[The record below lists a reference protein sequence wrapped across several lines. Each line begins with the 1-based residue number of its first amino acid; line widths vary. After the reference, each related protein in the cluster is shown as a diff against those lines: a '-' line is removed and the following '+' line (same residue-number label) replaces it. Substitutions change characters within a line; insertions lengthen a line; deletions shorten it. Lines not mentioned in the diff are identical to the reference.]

1 MKKRFL
7 TFALCTTIALYMTGC
22 MGISD
27 YGNEGISTESTVN
40 TASSEGEE
48 KSSSGKQGDDKEGEA
63 DSNATDNDIAE
74 PSQNSEPV
82 NNTDNNENND
92 ESSKSSD
99 DNNENNE
106 DALDASSE
114 VKKILSEMSL
124 EEKITQT
131 LMIDFRK
138 WGSPETDMTVLDP
151 QVKDIISEY
160 DFGAFILFAQ
170 NIQETDKTFDLTMAL
185 QEAATSDDGIPLL
198 IATDQEGGL
207 VFRLASGTALPG
219 NMALAATADENCAVM
234 AGEIIGSELSVV
246 GINTTLAPVVDI
258 NNNANN
264 PVIGLRSFS
273 DSADIVS
280 RFGSA
285 VLKGL
290 DEYNVIGCAKHFPGH
305 GDTDTDSHYGL
316 PVVDK
321 SYDELSAN
329 ELAPFKALIDNGV
342 GMIMTAH
349 ILYPQL
355 DNTTI
360 YSEKTGKE
368 EKRPATMSHKILTDI
383 LKGEMGFDGVVITD
397 GMNMEGIA
405 ATYSE
410 TQAVVE
416 AIAAGADMIC
426 MPATGIYR
434 ESEMK
439 RIDAI
444 VEAVEKAVDSGY
456 ISEERLDDA
465 VTRILNLKEEYGILE
480 LDLSKYSKKEAMN
493 IVGSDENRK
502 KERDIAAKA
511 VTVVKNDGDVLP
523 LDIDENSKVL
533 MVAAYNNE
541 KAQLLMGWNRG
552 KQAGLIS
559 ENAKVKCMNISDDL
573 QTVSGELKE
582 NIDWADTVIAISEV
596 GNAGQM
602 AYNSWQSAGVNN
614 IVEYCH
620 KNKKVSVVMSC
631 SNPIDVQ
638 LYPEADAVLAVFGN
652 KGSSVDVTEALVGS
666 VTESKQAYGP
676 NLVAGIEVILGVYG
690 ASGKLPVNIP
700 EFDAANK
707 SYSSTNM
714 VYERGFGLSY
724 DKK

>member
-7 TFALCTTIALYMTGC
+7 TFALCTTIALNITGC
-22 MGISD
+22 ITDGS
-27 YGNEGISTESTVN
+27 
-40 TASSEGEE
+40 A
-48 KSSSGKQGDDKEGEA
+48 KEGEA

-92 ESSKSSD
+92 ESSKYSD
-99 DNNENNE
+99 DNNENNDESSKNSDENNENDE
-106 DALDASSE
+106 DVLDASSE

-124 EEKITQT
+124 EKKITQT

-138 WGSPETDMTVLDP
+138 WGSSETDMTVLDP

-170 NIQETDKTFDLTMAL
+170 NIKETDKTFDLTMAL

-198 IATDQEGGL
+198 IATDQEGGS

-234 AGEIIGSELSVV
+234 AGEIIGSELSAV

-439 RIDAI
+439 RVDAI

-480 LDLSKYSKKEAMN
+480 LDLSKYSKKEAVN

-552 KQAGLIS
+552 KQAGVIS

-596 GNAGQM
+596 GNADQM

-631 SNPIDVQ
+631 SKPMDVQ

-676 NLVAGIEVILGVYG
+676 NIVAGIEVILGVYG

-707 SYSSTNM
+707 SYSRTNM

-724 DKK
+724 EKK

>member
-1 MKKRFL
+1 MKRRFL
-7 TFALCTTIALYMTGC
+7 TFALCITIALNMTGC
-22 MGISD
+22 ITDGS
-27 YGNEGISTESTVN
+27 
-40 TASSEGEE
+40 A
-48 KSSSGKQGDDKEGEA
+48 KEGEA
-63 DSNATDNDIAE
+63 DSDATDNDIAE

-82 NNTDNNENND
+82 NNTDNNENNENND

-99 DNNENNE
+99 DNNENDE
-106 DALDASSE
+106 DVLDASSE

-124 EEKITQT
+124 EKKITQT

-170 NIQETDKTFDLTMAL
+170 NIKETDKTFDLTMAL

-198 IATDQEGGL
+198 IATDQEGGS

-234 AGEIIGSELSVV
+234 AGEIIGSELSAV
-246 GINTTLAPVVDI
+246 GINTTLAPVVDV

-434 ESEMK
+434 ESEME
-439 RIDAI
+439 RVDAI

-552 KQAGLIS
+552 KQAGVIS

-596 GNAGQM
+596 GNADQM

-631 SNPIDVQ
+631 SKPMDVQ

-676 NLVAGIEVILGVYG
+676 NIVAGIEVILGVYG

>member
-7 TFALCTTIALYMTGC
+7 TFALCITIALNMTGC
-22 MGISD
+22 ITDGS
-27 YGNEGISTESTVN
+27 
-40 TASSEGEE
+40 A
-48 KSSSGKQGDDKEGEA
+48 KEGEA
-63 DSNATDNDIAE
+63 DSDATDNDIAE

-82 NNTDNNENND
+82 NNTDNNENNENND

-99 DNNENNE
+99 DNNENDE
-106 DALDASSE
+106 DVLDASSE

-124 EEKITQT
+124 EKKITQT

-170 NIQETDKTFDLTMAL
+170 NIKETDKTFDLTMAL

-198 IATDQEGGL
+198 IATDQEGGS

-234 AGEIIGSELSVV
+234 AGEIIGSELSAV
-246 GINTTLAPVVDI
+246 GINTTLAPVVDV

-426 MPATGIYR
+426 MPATGIYKK
-434 ESEMK
+434 SEMK
-439 RIDAI
+439 RVDAI
-444 VEAVEKAVDSGY
+444 VEAVKKAVDSGY

-480 LDLSKYSKKEAMN
+480 LDLSKYSKKEAVN

-552 KQAGLIS
+552 KQAGIIS

-596 GNAGQM
+596 GNADQM

-631 SNPIDVQ
+631 SKPMDVQ

-676 NLVAGIEVILGVYG
+676 NIVAGIEVILGVYG

-724 DKK
+724 EKK

>member
-7 TFALCTTIALYMTGC
+7 TFALCTTIALNITGC

-170 NIQETDKTFDLTMAL
+170 NIKETDKTFDLTMAL

-198 IATDQEGGL
+198 IATDQEGGS

-234 AGEIIGSELSVV
+234 AGEIIGSELSAV
-246 GINTTLAPVVDI
+246 GINTTLAPVVDV

-397 GMNMEGIA
+397 GMNMEGIT

-426 MPATGIYR
+426 MPATGIYKK
-434 ESEMK
+434 SEMK
-439 RIDAI
+439 RVDAI

-552 KQAGLIS
+552 KQAGIIS

-631 SNPIDVQ
+631 SNPMDVQ

-700 EFDAANK
+700 EFDTANK